1 MADPLIGHVEI
12 PSTDLERS
20 KDFYLKVFGWE
31 FKPFGNGYLL
41 FNNHKGIMVGLRQ
54 VDQVSVGDTT
64 VFHVNIPDINS
75 ILEKVKSN
83 GGSVKRNKTIIPA
96 MRCLPIQMVT
106 QSVYFKKVNLV
117 CKKRRAK

>member
-1 MADPLIGHVEI
+1 QGKFMAEPLIGHVEI

-54 VDQVSVGDTT
+54 VDRVSIGDTT

-83 GGSVKRNKTIIPA
+83 GGAVKRTKTVIPA
-96 MRCLPIQMVT
+96 MGWYALFTDPDGNTIGLFQ
-106 QSVYFKKVNLV
+106 KG
-117 CKKRRAK
+117 